1 MSVPPR
7 RPAAPLGAFRQGDA
21 LDSPPKRPPSVDVS
35 ARNVRVSRFAKAAGM
50 WLFVMLG
57 LSLFV
62 HAAIGFGAAD
72 LRLGFVDAD
81 AFDRAPRMVRIKRA
95 QRDTVL
101 LPGETLDLTETLNA
115 DTAAQTAAAQ
125 AQAVDALLEDLLTAE
140 PPATLSSPTLDLR
153 PIDESR
159 PATTQDT
166 ARLNLPAFEIDP
178 ALLATLP
185 GAGPAEAS
193 IREDTGLVGRGDNNA
208 DVDAADQIAAALLAD
223 SMGSSSR
230 SGTNPN
236 FGSRGNGT
244 GSDSGSGSGTPGLRP
259 GVAGRLD
266 ARPGTPRTPTTSI
279 DDARPAL
286 DAAKLTT
293 IDFAALALEATK
305 NLDIPERLDN
315 DFIYQLAVHRDLDR
329 PADPA
334 YFRVDVTPRDT
345 LRKLATLPKDL
356 VFLIDTS
363 SSMPQSWVEQI
374 ALGVEQSFASLNPG
388 DRFNIVVF
396 NDTVRIF
403 ADRPVEPTPDRLTR
417 AQSFLRDVRSKG
429 YTDVNAALRQL
440 LRRDVEPGRVY
451 TLILISDGRPTVG
464 VVDAR
469 QLINLIT
476 RENNRVAGIYC
487 VGAAPSRK
495 LDRRLLDFLAYRNNG
510 FAVYQTNRGRVAGT
524 IRDLT
529 SQLRY
534 PLITDVRMRIAGEHT
549 REVHPDRL
557 PTIHQG
563 QRFSLFGR
571 YVESRPF
578 TMQIDGRS
586 EGGQTVAFTFSQ
598 DPDRAADGGDTLPPQ
613 WAFWKL
619 QDIYS
624 QLLQRGDEPGLV
636 EQVRALQRRYELE
649 TLY

>member
-1 MSVPPR
+1 MSPPKSKG
-7 RPAAPLGAFRQGDA
+7 PAAPLGAYRQTG
-21 LDSPPKRPPSVDVS
+21 LSPSEPEPPRD
-35 ARNVRVSRFAKAAGM
+35 VRVSRFAKAAGV
-50 WLFVMLG
+50 WLAVMLG

-62 HAAIGFGAAD
+62 HAAIGIGAAD
-72 LRLGFVDAD
+72 VRLGFVDAD
-81 AFDRAPRMVRIKRA
+81 AFDRGPRMVRIKRA

-101 LPGETLDLTETLNA
+101 LPGESLDLTDALNVVPGA
-115 DTAAQTAAAQ
+115 QAAAQQ
-125 AQAVDALLEDLLTAE
+125 AQAVDALLDELLTDD
-140 PPATLSSPTLDLR
+140 PTLTPATPTLDLR
-153 PIDESR
+153 PVEESR
-159 PATTQDT
+159 AVARPDT

-178 ALLATLP
+178 TLLATLP
-185 GAGPAEAS
+185 DAAPAEAAV
-193 IREDTGLVGRGDNNA
+193 REDTGLLGRGA
-208 DVDAADQIAAALLAD
+208 DDAGVDPADQITAALLAN
-223 SMGSSSR
+223 SVGSSMPGAAT
-230 SGTNPN
+230 SGPVLGGG
-236 FGSRGNGT
+236 GSN
-244 GSDSGSGSGTPGLRP
+244 GSGTIGLRA
-259 GVAGRLD
+259 GVRGSLD
-266 ARPGTPRTPTTSI
+266 ARPGRAATGATAIEDLRPSFEATPLVP
-279 DDARPAL
+279 
-286 DAAKLTT
+286 
-293 IDFAALALEATK
+293 IDFAGLALEATTR
-305 NLDIPERLDN
+305 LDIPERLDN
-315 DFIYQLAVHRDLDR
+315 DFVYGLATYRDLDR

-334 YFRVDVTPRDT
+334 YFRVDVTPRES

-363 SSMPQSWVEQI
+363 SSMPQSWVEEI

-388 DRFNIVVF
+388 DRFNLVVF

-403 ADRPVEPTPDRLTR
+403 TDRPVESTPDQLAR
-417 AQSFLRDVRSKG
+417 ARSFLRDVRSKG

-440 LRRDVEPGRVY
+440 LRRDVEPERVY
-451 TLILISDGRPTVG
+451 TLVLISDGRPTVG

-510 FAVYQTNRGRVAGT
+510 FAVYQTDRRQVAGT
-524 IRDLT
+524 IRELT
-529 SQLRY
+529 SRLRY

-578 TMQIDGRS
+578 TMQIDGRTQ
-586 EGGQTVAFTFSQ
+586 GGQAVAFTFSQ
-598 DPDRAADGGDTLPPQ
+598 DPRRASDAGDSLPGE

-619 QDIYS
+619 QDLYS
-624 QLLQRGDEPGLV
+624 RLLERGDEPGLL
-636 EQVRALQRRYELE
+636 EQVRELRRRYQIE

>member
-1 MSVPPR
+1 
-7 RPAAPLGAFRQGDA
+7 
-21 LDSPPKRPPSVDVS
+21 
-35 ARNVRVSRFAKAAGM
+35 M
-50 WLFVMLG
+50 WLLVMLG
-57 LSLFV
+57 VSLFV

-81 AFDRAPRMVRIKRA
+81 AFERTPRMVRIKRA

-101 LPGETLDLTETLNA
+101 LPGETLDLTETLSAA
-115 DTAAQTAAAQ
+115 DPARDAAQQ

-140 PPATLSSPTLDLR
+140 PPALLAEPTLDLR

-159 PATTQDT
+159 PVSPQES

-185 GAGPAEAS
+185 EAAPAEATV
-193 IREDTGLVGRGDNNA
+193 RQDTGLLGRGDDGANA
-208 DVDAADQIAAALLAD
+208 DTAEQIAAVLLAG
-223 SMGSSSR
+223 SVGSSVR
-230 SGTNPN
+230 GATNPG
-236 FGSRGNGT
+236 FDT
-244 GSDSGSGSGTPGLRP
+244 GSGTGGDGAGTLGLRP
-259 GVAGRLD
+259 GVSGTLD
-266 ARPGTPRTPTTSI
+266 ARPGGGRSLS
-279 DDARPAL
+279 AAL
-286 DAAKLTT
+286 DDTRPGFDATSLAP
-293 IDFAALALEATK
+293 IDFAGLALEATK
-305 NLDIPERLDN
+305 NLDIPERLDD
-315 DFIYQLAVHRDLDR
+315 DFVYRLAVHRDLDR

-363 SSMPQSWVEQI
+363 SSMPQSWVEEI

-403 ADRPVEPTPDRLTR
+403 ADQPVDPTPERLTR
-417 AQSFLRDVRSKG
+417 ARSFLRDVRSKG

-451 TLILISDGRPTVG
+451 TLVLISDGRPTVG

-510 FAVYQTNRGRVAGT
+510 FAVYQTDRRRVAGT

-534 PLITDVRMRIAGEHT
+534 PLITDVRMRIAGQHT
-549 REVHPDRL
+549 RDVHPDRL

-571 YVESRPF
+571 YVENRPF

-586 EGGQTVAFTFSQ
+586 EGGQSVAFTFSQ
-598 DPDRAADGGDTLPPQ
+598 DPDRAADAGDELPGQ

-619 QDIYS
+619 QDLYS

-636 EQVRALQRRYELE
+636 EQVRALQRRYRLE

>member
-1 MSVPPR
+1 MSSSLPPR
-7 RPAAPLGAFRQGDA
+7 RSAAPLGAFRQGETTPAKKPPRPEPEDA
-21 LDSPPKRPPSVDVS
+21 APRE
-35 ARNVRVSRFAKAAGM
+35 VRVSRFAQATGVWLAAMIAMSLLVHTG
-50 WLFVMLG
+50 FV
-57 LSLFV
+57 V
-62 HAAIGFGAAD
+62 GAAD
-72 LRLGFVDAD
+72 LRLGFVDPK
-81 AFDRAPRMVRIKRA
+81 AFDAPPRLVRIKRA
-95 QRDTVL
+95 DRDTVL
-101 LPGETLDLTETLNA
+101 LPGETLDPSDRSADAFARSTE
-115 DTAAQTAAAQ
+115 Q
-125 AQAVDALLEDLLTAE
+125 ARAVDRLLDDLLAAD
-140 PPATLSSPTLDLR
+140 PPPSAVAPSLDLR

-159 PATTQDT
+159 PVAAQDT
-166 ARLNLPAFEIDP
+166 ARLSLPAFEIDP

-185 GAGPAEAS
+185 EAAPAEAAVRAGS
-193 IREDTGLVGRGDNNA
+193 EMLGRGGA
-208 DVDAADQIAAALLAD
+208 PEPTDAAEQIAAALL
-223 SMGSSSR
+223 SGSVGSSVR
-230 SGTNPN
+230 GGVPPG
-236 FGSRGNGT
+236 FGSTTET
-244 GSDSGSGSGTPGLRP
+244 GSDAGAGLGLRP
-259 GVAGRLD
+259 AVANTLD
-266 ARPGTPRTPTTSI
+266 AKPRASA
-279 DDARPAL
+279 ARPLRDTRPAMG
-286 DAAKLTT
+286 AADLAP
-293 IDFAALALEATK
+293 IDFAGLSLEATK
-305 NLDIPERLDN
+305 NLAVPERLDN
-315 DFIYQLAVHRDLDR
+315 DFAYQLFVHRDFDR

-363 SSMPQSWVEQI
+363 SSMPQRWVEQV
-374 ALGVEQSFASLNPG
+374 ALGVEQSFASLNPS
-388 DRFNIVVF
+388 DRFNLVVF

-403 ADRPVEPTPDRLTR
+403 ADRPVEPTPDRLGQART
-417 AQSFLRDVRSKG
+417 FLRDVRSKG

-510 FAVYQTNRGRVAGT
+510 FAVYQTDRDRVAGT
-524 IRDLT
+524 IRDLA
-529 SQLRY
+529 SQLRF
-534 PLITDVRMRIAGEHT
+534 PLITDVRMRIAGDHT

-571 YVESRPF
+571 YVETRPF
-578 TMQIDGRS
+578 TMQINGRS
-586 EGGQTVAFTFSQ
+586 GGGQAVAFTFSQ
-598 DPDRAADGGDTLPPQ
+598 DPDRAFDGGEGLPGQ

-619 QDIYS
+619 QDLYS
-624 QLLQRGDEPGLV
+624 ALLERGDEPRLI
-636 EQVRALQRRYELE
+636 EQVRALQRRYRLE